1 MPRHNLPRARVRI
14 RCGGRVDVMA
24 RSKTI
29 LSRREVRP
37 LHFPERNK
45 VGGTKGNKAKG
56 KQMSTSE
63 IKSHLAWAIVSIL
76 MFWPTGIPA
85 IIHAL
90 KVNKALTH
98 GDSAEAMNESLK
110 ARKWCKIT
118 LITWCTLIL
127 LSICLGILSACLVS
141 RAF

>member
-1 MPRHNLPRARVRI
+1 MTCNCAQRR
-14 RCGGRVDVMA
+14 
-24 RSKTI
+24 
-29 LSRREVRP
+29 LSSPSFGVKQY
-37 LHFPERNK
+37 ER
-45 VGGTKGNKAKG
+45 TKQKG
-56 KQMSTSE
+56 KKREEMSTNE

-90 KVNKALTH
+90 KVNKALTS
-98 GDSAEAMNESLK
+98 GDSTEAMNESLK

-127 LSICLGILSACLVS
+127 LGICLGILGACLVS

>member
-1 MPRHNLPRARVRI
+1 
-14 RCGGRVDVMA
+14 
-24 RSKTI
+24 
-29 LSRREVRP
+29 
-37 LHFPERNK
+37 
-45 VGGTKGNKAKG
+45 
-56 KQMSTSE
+56 MSTNE

-90 KVNKALTH
+90 KVNKALTS
-98 GDSAEAMNESLK
+98 GDSTEAMNESLK

-127 LSICLGILSACLVS
+127 LGICVSVFWVLVS
-141 RAF
+141 SAALFDCENNSP

>member
-1 MPRHNLPRARVRI
+1 
-14 RCGGRVDVMA
+14 
-24 RSKTI
+24 
-29 LSRREVRP
+29 
-37 LHFPERNK
+37 
-45 VGGTKGNKAKG
+45 
-56 KQMSTSE
+56 MSTNE

-90 KVNKALTH
+90 KVNKALTS
-98 GDSAEAMNESLK
+98 GDSTEAMNESLK

-118 LITWCTLIL
+118 LITWCALIL
-127 LSICLGILSACLVS
+127 LSICLGILAACLIS